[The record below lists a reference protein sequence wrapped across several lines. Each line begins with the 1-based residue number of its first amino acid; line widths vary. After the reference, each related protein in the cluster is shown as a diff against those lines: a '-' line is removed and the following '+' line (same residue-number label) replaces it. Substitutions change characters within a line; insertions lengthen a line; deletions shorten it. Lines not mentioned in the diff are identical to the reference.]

1 LIKKITSDQVK
12 NYPVK
17 GRLASYLLQVKSKL
31 CLGQGPSLTA
41 NDLKISKNWKNRE
54 KVPKLGKCVGKNGI
68 REKLFF
74 EKIHRAMK
82 YTLLNSRNFPVQ

>member
-12 NYPVK
+12 NYTVK
-17 GRLASYLLQVKSKL
+17 GRLASFLLRVKSKL
-31 CLGQGPSLTA
+31 GSSQGPSLI
-41 NDLKISKNWKNRE
+41 DFKNWKNRE
-54 KVPKLGKCVGKNGI
+54 KVPKLGKCVWKNGI

-74 EKIHRAMK
+74 EKTHRAMK